1 MRTNHRAQYLHLFCK
16 LTEPVRH
23 RPALGYELSPTFP
36 NFLGCSGSRY
46 EPCSKVFDYRCTCSR
61 MFLAVLAVFPADLI
75 RIPRCPY
82 GVWPKLFSWSPY
94 WVSGCLCRE
103 FRRNW
108 NLLETNTNI
117 HMRRQHTVDDDM
129 KERLNRPKYIDCGPG
144 KCGSTLVIQDGCKK
158 AIMPREKLL
167 GKKKWVEVSSSKKQM
182 LARQSP
188 LNKDNKICNRCY
200 LKEVSLRKSSLRAT
214 ETPSPFPVS
223 PAAQKPAS
231 ARLGADPT
239 VPATETPGTALQKL
253 LGKRK
258 WAKLSSSKKQVLAR
272 PSPLNEDNKICSRC
286 YMKERLNVNKI
297 RSCQQLI
304 QRDLAAL
311 TSIFSWARTRM

>member
-1 MRTNHRAQYLHLFCK
+1 MY
-16 LTEPVRH
+16 
-23 RPALGYELSPTFP
+23 
-36 NFLGCSGSRY
+36 
-46 EPCSKVFDYRCTCSR
+46 
-61 MFLAVLAVFPADLI
+61 LAVLAVFPADLI

-258 WAKLSSSKKQVLAR
+258 WANLLRQKNKCLPGHHHWTKTTRFAVVVIWRNDLMSIKFVRVNNLFNGIWLHWLRFSVELELACRAVLKYILSYELYRIKSSCCMPVPQVQNFT
-272 PSPLNEDNKICSRC
+272 P
-286 YMKERLNVNKI
+286 
-297 RSCQQLI
+297 
-304 QRDLAAL
+304 
-311 TSIFSWARTRM
+311 

>member
-1 MRTNHRAQYLHLFCK
+1 
-16 LTEPVRH
+16 
-23 RPALGYELSPTFP
+23 
-36 NFLGCSGSRY
+36 
-46 EPCSKVFDYRCTCSR
+46 
-61 MFLAVLAVFPADLI
+61 
-75 RIPRCPY
+75 
-82 GVWPKLFSWSPY
+82 
-94 WVSGCLCRE
+94 
-103 FRRNW
+103 
-108 NLLETNTNI
+108 
-117 HMRRQHTVDDDM
+117 MRRQHTVDDDM

-258 WAKLSSSKKQVLAR
+258 WANLLRQKNKCLPGHHHWTKTTRFAVVVIWRNDLMSIKFVRVNNLFNGIWLHWLRFSVELELACRAVLKYILSYELYRIKSSCCMPVPQVQNFTHTL
-272 PSPLNEDNKICSRC
+272 
-286 YMKERLNVNKI
+286 RL
-297 RSCQQLI
+297 
-304 QRDLAAL
+304 
-311 TSIFSWARTRM
+311 F

>member
-1 MRTNHRAQYLHLFCK
+1 
-16 LTEPVRH
+16 
-23 RPALGYELSPTFP
+23 
-36 NFLGCSGSRY
+36 
-46 EPCSKVFDYRCTCSR
+46 
-61 MFLAVLAVFPADLI
+61 
-75 RIPRCPY
+75 
-82 GVWPKLFSWSPY
+82 
-94 WVSGCLCRE
+94 
-103 FRRNW
+103 
-108 NLLETNTNI
+108 
-117 HMRRQHTVDDDM
+117 M

-311 TSIFSWARTRM
+311 TSIFS

>member
-1 MRTNHRAQYLHLFCK
+1 MY
-16 LTEPVRH
+16 
-23 RPALGYELSPTFP
+23 
-36 NFLGCSGSRY
+36 
-46 EPCSKVFDYRCTCSR
+46 
-61 MFLAVLAVFPADLI
+61 LAVLAVFPADLI

-214 ETPSPFPVS
+214 ETPSPFPVV
-223 PAAQKPAS
+223 PRPFRRLRRQ
-231 ARLGADPT
+231 ARRSRNYWERESGRTFFVKKTNACQAITIERRQQDLQSLLY
-239 VPATETPGTALQKL
+239 EGT
-253 LGKRK
+253 
-258 WAKLSSSKKQVLAR
+258 
-272 PSPLNEDNKICSRC
+272 
-286 YMKERLNVNKI
+286 
-297 RSCQQLI
+297 
-304 QRDLAAL
+304 
-311 TSIFSWARTRM
+311 T